1 MPMIITITVHNNRF
15 ENRVDPKVGLT
26 VGELMNER
34 VEVATKLDE
43 FIKKLRACL
52 DVQTP
57 FSVVCH
63 ITYLYNYKPLS
74 LSLFISRL
82 LMIRVVIVL

>member
-1 MPMIITITVHNNRF
+1 M
-15 ENRVDPKVGLT
+15 DPEVGLT

-34 VEVATKLDE
+34 IEGATKLDE

-74 LSLFISRL
+74 LSLSL
-82 LMIRVVIVL
+82 SLYL